1 MAGKLKVP
9 FFEPY
14 FRKLEI
20 AACRRDAE
28 ECGRLA
34 RQMLEGVALEQ
45 QPRLRMIRERGPWDY
60 EREAAQL
67 QQTKCAYEMLL
78 QLKRYRGTMQR
89 IEEMERELP
98 STAGLLGRLR
108 YANPYVVTCVMAG
121 LAIATNIIRWLR

>member
-20 AACRRDAE
+20 AAFRREAE

-34 RQMLEGVALEQ
+34 RQMLEDVAHEQ
-45 QPRLRMIRERGPWDY
+45 QPRLQLVRERGPWDH

-67 QQTKCAYEMLL
+67 QQTKCAYQVLL
-78 QLKRYRGTMQR
+78 RLKRYRGMMQR
-89 IEEMERELP
+89 IAEMERELP

-108 YANPYVVTCVMAG
+108 YANPYVVTWVMAG
-121 LAIATNIIRWLR
+121 LAVVINVVRWLQ